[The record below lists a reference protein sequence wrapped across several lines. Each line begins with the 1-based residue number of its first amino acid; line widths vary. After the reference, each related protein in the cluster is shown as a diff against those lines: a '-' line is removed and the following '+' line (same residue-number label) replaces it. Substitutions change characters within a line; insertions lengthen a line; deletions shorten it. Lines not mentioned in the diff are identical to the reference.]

1 MGIQH
6 CGCGSDEE
14 HLDLDNELDR
24 LLNELE
30 EQEKKIAEI
39 THKCL
44 QAMSLKDACEYM
56 EQCNAP
62 MTNENIEKFLLV
74 AQKAYLIR
82 LNIMKDLVLAK
93 N

>member
-1 MGIQH
+1 
-6 CGCGSDEE
+6 
-14 HLDLDNELDR
+14 
-24 LLNELE
+24 
-30 EQEKKIAEI
+30 
-39 THKCL
+39 
-44 QAMSLKDACEYM
+44 MSLKDAYEYM

-62 MTNENIEKFLLV
+62 LTNENLEKILLV